1 MDEQMTQQ
9 ATQVTSSTWD
19 ATADGAA
26 YQVSEEASST
36 QPEQSEGNA
45 EALQPDGIAL
55 DDEGKIQV
63 GEEFFSK
70 PEHEEKKEPTDNLQ
84 QPPEP
89 NTPNYYT
96 DDELKTMPFET
107 WDLSRLNG
115 DIQKFAPIVRDQLQ
129 QRSVQQKAQTIE
141 NIPMPDFIS
150 EPKQYTAKEL
160 SEASKKLACERLGL
174 SDPEEFDPYE
184 TEHKAAMELA
194 MQELTHKYWE
204 DLQSYQR
211 SKSEWDENLRFQAE
225 LARRPD
231 FNEFN
236 QWYMGNLKAAGA
248 TAEQMNAKLLEYVR
262 ENGNRFSLIPQLI
275 GSWYKEFL
283 TERGRMTPKPK
294 QTAPKTQSPP
304 VLESTRG
311 NNYEERQRINMRDFR
326 RMDAD
331 EQAEALIRLGLVD

>member
-1 MDEQMTQQ
+1 MDEQTTQQ
-9 ATQVTSSTWD
+9 STVSTWD

-26 YQVSEEASST
+26 YQVSEET
-36 QPEQSEGNA
+36 PPPEQTKVDTE
-45 EALQPDGIAL
+45 EALPPEGIAL
-55 DDEGKIQV
+55 DDEGELQV

-70 PEHEEKKEPTDNLQ
+70 SEKEKPAEKPQ
-84 QPPEP
+84 QTPEP
-89 NTPNYYT
+89 NTPSYYT
-96 DDELKTMPFET
+96 DDELKNTPFET

-129 QRSVQQKAQTIE
+129 QRSVQQSAQTIE
-141 NIPMPDFIS
+141 NIPMPDYIT

-160 SEASKKLACERLGL
+160 AEASKKLACERLGL

-194 MQELTHKYWE
+194 MQELTREYW
-204 DLQSYQR
+204 DKSQSYQR
-211 SKSEWDENLRFQAE
+211 SKSEWEENLRFQAE

-236 QWYMGNLKAAGA
+236 QWYMSKLKAAGA
-248 TAEQMNAKLLEYVR
+248 TAEQMNVQLLKYVQ

-275 GSWYKEFL
+275 GSWYREFL
-283 TERGRMTPKPK
+283 SERGRLTPQPKQAAPVKPK
-294 QTAPKTQSPP
+294 NPP

-311 NNYEERQRINMRDFR
+311 NNYEERKGIDMRDFR
-326 RMDAD
+326 RMNAD
-331 EQAEALIRLGLVD
+331 EQADALIKLGLVD